1 MPQIE
6 LMPTKGG
13 WIFKAQK
20 IKDCLDAVFAKNVA
34 LLQPGEVA
42 YTLNNPKATV
52 LVPGLLSMDYI
63 YKSTN
68 GVANKQPLTVGVVW
82 LWEEIGFL
90 RTCKQIHRE
99 GSEILYV
106 SFTS

>member
-1 MPQIE
+1 
-6 LMPTKGG
+6 
-13 WIFKAQK
+13 
-20 IKDCLDAVFAKNVA
+20 
-34 LLQPGEVA
+34 
-42 YTLNNPKATV
+42 
-52 LVPGLLSMDYI
+52 MDYI

-99 GSEILYV
+99 GSEILYRDGGREG
-106 SFTS
+106 SPTGEGFSSLGELQYR

>member
-1 MPQIE
+1 
-6 LMPTKGG
+6 KGG

-99 GSEILYV
+99 GSEILY
-106 SFTS
+106 